1 MLTDSYTKEIV
12 GWCVGETLETRY
24 CIEALKMAVERL
36 AGLETI
42 DLTHHSDRGVQYA
55 SEAYVEL
62 LNELGVKISMTES
75 GDPRDNPVAERLNGT
90 VKNEFMKDI
99 VFHSAAQ
106 VRSVMPRIVE
116 FYNTQRPHMSLDG
129 MMPSEAAKMTGR
141 IRKRWVSYR
150 ERYLDNLEI
159 KEGASALAPQTLN
172 LIDQDFSSAVNK
184 FQG

>member
-1 MLTDSYTKEIV
+1 MGGRHNLYPHLARPKQRRIQILLSVK
-12 GWCVGETLETRY
+12 
-24 CIEALKMAVERL
+24 ERL

-141 IRKRWVSYR
+141 IRDRKDTEEMGQLQGKIPRQP
-150 ERYLDNLEI
+150 
-159 KEGASALAPQTLN
+159 G
-172 LIDQDFSSAVNK
+172 NK
-184 FQG
+184 GRSLCPCSTNPEFD